1 MTQEMIQEEI
11 KRAGIP
17 GPRDR
22 NEPSEGIKVDDRLM
36 VLAKLASGQY

>member
-17 GPRDR
+17 GPRNR
-22 NEPSEGIKVDDRLM
+22 NKPSEGMKVVDRLM
-36 VLAKLASGQY
+36 VPAKLASGQY